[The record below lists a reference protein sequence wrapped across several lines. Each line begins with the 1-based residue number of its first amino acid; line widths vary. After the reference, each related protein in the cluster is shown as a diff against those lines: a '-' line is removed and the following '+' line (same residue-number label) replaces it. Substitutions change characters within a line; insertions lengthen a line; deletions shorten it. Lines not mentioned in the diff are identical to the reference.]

1 MPWQQL
7 QIGPTSDVRAIKLA
21 YAQRLKHTRPD
32 EDPQGFQQLHRAY
45 KQAVALAERQSFHTL
60 QVSSAPVSA
69 RQTSRSEPDP
79 GATEQPVLAPH
90 PDETV
95 TEQRQE
101 EKHAGHA
108 ESEIRWS
115 VNLQMNPPP
124 PIQNVVSIASEEE
137 DLSTAWPTVA
147 EMLEQCQQVLHQ
159 QQGPR
164 QTTFWRFLTHT
175 PHILEDQFNR
185 ELGQSLFGMLARHQ
199 QSNLAPLDVEVLRY
213 LNAIFNWTGNRDQLI
228 HVLGDEQA
236 NPLFSLLDSE
246 DNQSQVKA
254 VRGGNR
260 IIPARNR
267 KPPAADDGHYYYA
280 SYGARVLA
288 FLMDIFFAYVTV
300 SFVVIAPMKFL
311 MTNPPISEDSAIL
324 LAPLLYLVMAL
335 LLESSTIQ
343 ATPSK
348 YLLGM
353 KVVDKR
359 NQRID
364 YFHGIARLLALC
376 LTGVLFKVIF
386 FVNAFLGG
394 RLLHDR
400 ISDSFVI
407 CRK

>member
-7 QIGPTSDVRAIKLA
+7 QIEPTNDVRAIKRA
-21 YAQRLKHTRPD
+21 YAKCIKSSRPD
-32 EDPQGFQQLHRAY
+32 ENPQDFQRLHQAY
-45 KQAVALAERQSFHTL
+45 KKALLLAERHMPQTIQS
-60 QVSSAPVSA
+60 SPVQMS
-69 RQTSRSEPDP
+69 
-79 GATEQPVLAPH
+79 
-90 PDETV
+90 V
-95 TEQRQE
+95 TELSPTRPEPANE
-101 EKHAGHA
+101 EKPVFPP
-108 ESEIRWS
+108 EQDTTDIEQSENDEKKSEVEISWS
-115 VNLQMNPPP
+115 VDLQINPTH
-124 PIQNVVSIASEEE
+124 PIQSAAPIEAEEE
-137 DLSTAWPTVA
+137 GAPTPEATMA
-147 EMLEQCQQVLHQ
+147 EMLAQCQTVLRQ

-164 QTTFWRFLTHT
+164 QAKYWIFLTHT
-175 PHILEDQFNR
+175 PHILEDQFNF
-185 ELGQSLFGMLARHQ
+185 ELGQSLFRMLALHQ

-246 DNQSQVKA
+246 DNQSRVKA